1 MRDRR
6 WGGISDQSNFQSFG
20 APDVCPPTGI
30 GRSSHTLDHFQWLVV
45 QSPQVQACFEADT
58 EINLFDSPSRE
69 FVREGVLLKQAGK
82 GEQPSR
88 KDLVGAILDMNQ
100 KDLVGVISN

>member
-1 MRDRR
+1 LTT
-6 WGGISDQSNFQSFG
+6 SNGSLFD
-20 APDVCPPTGI
+20 P
-30 GRSSHTLDHFQWLVV
+30 
-45 QSPQVQACFEADT
+45 PQVQACFEADT

-88 KDLVGAILDMNQ
+88 EDLL
-100 KDLVGVISN
+100 GVASN